1 MADRIRFETE
11 AETAE
16 RIPPSNL
23 EAERAVLGA
32 MLLDKEAIGRALEIL
47 DESAFYRPAHQK
59 IFRTMIKL
67 YDASEAVD
75 LTTLSE
81 ALVKSGELEEVG
93 GRLFLV
99 SLAEGVATSA
109 NIEYHSRIVLE
120 KSTLRRM
127 IETGTQIVSSCYDPT
142 ADVDELL
149 DRAESKIFAISEV
162 RTKEGFVPLG
172 SILPHTF
179 ESIEEY
185 HRQEGAITG
194 LATGFTELDAL
205 TGGLQPS
212 DLIVVAG
219 RPSMGKTAM
228 VLTICEYVATRQE
241 DPIPVAIFSL
251 EMSKQQIAQ
260 RMLCSR
266 ARVSWHRMRT
276 GRLANTEWTNLGIA
290 VGPLSDAK
298 IFVDDSPNIGILEM
312 RAKARRLM
320 SQHQIGLLVIDYM
333 QLMHGPR
340 GAESRQQEISI
351 ISRSLKGLAKE
362 LDIPVVALS
371 QLSRQVEVRGGDRRP
386 QLADLRES
394 GAIEQDAD
402 VVAFIYRPEMYK
414 IDRDKEG
421 RSLEGIAE
429 VIVAKQRNGP
439 TGSVR
444 LTFLKEYA
452 RFENM
457 ASLPEAIPSGG
468 GPAPF

>member
-1 MADRIRFETE
+1 MAVNRLETE
-11 AETAE
+11 KAAPD
-16 RIPPSNL
+16 RVPPSNL

-32 MLLDKEAIGRALEIL
+32 MLLDKEAIGRALEII
-47 DESAFYRPAHQK
+47 DGEAFYRPAHQK
-59 IFRTMIKL
+59 IFEAMIKL
-67 YDASEAVD
+67 YDASEPVD

-81 ALVKSGELEEVG
+81 ALVKSGELDEVG
-93 GRLFLV
+93 GRLYLV
-99 SLAEGVATSA
+99 SLVEGVATSA

-120 KSTLRRM
+120 KATLRRL
-127 IETGTQIVSSCYDPT
+127 IETGTKIVSSCYDVT
-142 ADVDELL
+142 TEVEELL
-149 DRAESKIFAISEV
+149 DKAEANIFAISEA
-162 RTKEGFVPLG
+162 RMKEGFVPLG

-194 LATGFTELDAL
+194 LATGFPELDAL

-276 GRLANTEWTNLGIA
+276 GRLANAEWTSLGIA
-290 VGPLSDAK
+290 VGPLSEAK

-362 LDIPVVALS
+362 LDIPVIALS
-371 QLSRQVEVRGGDRRP
+371 QLSRQVETRGGDRRP
-386 QLADLRES
+386 QLSDLRES

-402 VVAFIYRPEMYK
+402 LVAFIYRPEMYK
-414 IDRDKEG
+414 MERDKEG
-421 RSLEGIAE
+421 RSLEGVAE

-439 TGSVR
+439 TGTVQ
-444 LTFLKEYA
+444 LAFVKDYA
-452 RFENM
+452 RFENL
-457 ASLPEAIPSGG
+457 ARIPEGMPSGG
-468 GPAPF
+468 GPSPF

>member
-1 MADRIRFETE
+1 MAERVRFETE
-11 AETAE
+11 AGAIE
-16 RIPPSNL
+16 RIPPYNV

-32 MLLDKEAIGRALEIL
+32 MLLDKEAIGRALEVI
-47 DESAFYRPAHQK
+47 DDTAFYRPAHQK
-59 IFRTMIKL
+59 LFRTMIKL
-67 YDASEAVD
+67 YDTSEPVD

-81 ALVKSGELEEVG
+81 ALAKSGELEEVG

-109 NIEYHSRIVLE
+109 NVEYHSRIVLE
-120 KSTLRRM
+120 KATLRRM
-127 IETGTQIVSSCYDPT
+127 IEASTQIVSSCYDPT
-142 ADVDELL
+142 TEVEELL
-149 DRAESKIFAISEV
+149 DEAEAKIFAISETRV
-162 RTKEGFVPLG
+162 REGFVQLS
-172 SILPHTF
+172 SILPQTF
-179 ESIEEY
+179 ETFEEY
-185 HRQEGAITG
+185 HRKEGAITG
-194 LATGFTELDAL
+194 LPTGFPELDVL

-219 RPSMGKTAM
+219 RPSMGKTAF
-228 VLTICEYVATRQE
+228 VLTLCEHVAIDQK
-241 DPIPVAIFSL
+241 IPVAIFSL
-251 EMSKQQIAQ
+251 EMSKQQITQ
-260 RMLCSR
+260 RLLCSR
-266 ARVSWHRMRT
+266 ARVSSQRLRA
-276 GRLANTEWTNLGIA
+276 GKLANVEWTNLAIA
-290 VGPLSDAK
+290 VGPLSEAPV
-298 IFVDDSPNIGILEM
+298 FVDDSPNIGVLEM

-320 SQHQIGLLVIDYM
+320 SQHQIGLLIIDYM

-340 GAESRQQEISI
+340 GIESRQQEISI

-371 QLSRQVEVRGGDRRP
+371 QLSRQVETRGGDRRP

-414 IDRDKEG
+414 IDRDKQG
-421 RSLEGIAE
+421 RSLEGVAE

-439 TGSVR
+439 TGEVR

-457 ASLPEAIPSGG
+457 ATIPEAVPSGG
-468 GPAPF
+468 GSAPF

>member
-11 AETAE
+11 TETAE

-109 NIEYHSRIVLE
+109 NVEYHARIVLE
-120 KSTLRRM
+120 KSTLRQL
-127 IETGTQIVSSCYDPT
+127 IDSSTQIVSSCYDPT
-142 ADVDELL
+142 SDVDELL
-149 DRAESKIFAISEV
+149 DNAEAKIFAISESKM
-162 RTKEGFVPLG
+162 REGFIQLG

-179 ESIEEY
+179 ETFEKY
-185 HRQEGAITG
+185 HQQEGTITG
-194 LATGFTELDAL
+194 VETGFQELDTL

-212 DLIVVAG
+212 DLVVIAG
-219 RPSMGKTAM
+219 RPSMGKTAL
-228 VLTICEYVATRQE
+228 VLTVCEHVALHPTH
-241 DPIPVAIFSL
+241 PVPVAIFSL
-251 EMSKQQIAQ
+251 EMSKQQVAQ

-266 ARVSWHRMRT
+266 ARVNWHQMRA
-276 GRLANTEWTNLGIA
+276 GKLANADWTNLAIA
-290 VGPLSDAK
+290 VGPLNEAQ
-298 IFVDDSPNIGILEM
+298 IFVDDSANIGVLEM
-312 RAKARRLM
+312 RAKARRLA
-320 SQHQIGLLVIDYM
+320 SQHQIGVLIVDYL

-351 ISRSLKGLAKE
+351 ITRSLKGLAKE

-371 QLSRQVEVRGGDRRP
+371 QLSRQVEIRGGDRRP
-386 QLADLRES
+386 QLSDLRES

-402 VVAFIYRPEMYK
+402 VVMFVYRPEKYGLTGK
-414 IDRDKEG
+414 DRQPFPEG
-421 RSLEGIAE
+421 YAE
-429 VIVAKQRNGP
+429 IIVAKQRNGP
-439 TGSVR
+439 TGTAK
-444 LTFLKEYA
+444 LAFIKGYA
-452 RFENM
+452 RFENLAPEM
-457 ASLPEAIPSGG
+457 APQSG

>member
-1 MADRIRFETE
+1 MVERARFGTE

-32 MLLDKEAIGRALEIL
+32 MLLDKEAIGRTLEMI
-47 DESAFYRPAHQK
+47 DETAFYRPAHQK
-59 IFRTMIKL
+59 IFWRMVKL
-67 YDASEAVD
+67 YDANEPVD
-75 LTTLSE
+75 LTTLSD
-81 ALVKSGELEEVG
+81 ALAKSGELEEVG
-93 GRLFLV
+93 GRLYLV

-109 NIEYHSRIVLE
+109 NVEYHSRIVLE
-120 KSTLRRM
+120 KATLRQL
-127 IETGTQIVSSCYDPT
+127 IETGTQVVSSCYDPT
-142 ADVDELL
+142 AEVDDLL
-149 DRAESKIFAISEV
+149 DRAESRIFAISEV
-162 RTKEGFVPLG
+162 RMKQGFVELG

-194 LATGFTELDAL
+194 LETGFPEMDAL

-212 DLIVVAG
+212 DLVVVAG
-219 RPSMGKTAM
+219 RPSMGKTAF
-228 VLTICEYVATRQE
+228 VLTLCEHAALHATQ
-241 DPIPVAIFSL
+241 PTPVAIFSL
-251 EMSKQQIAQ
+251 EMSKQQVAQ

-276 GRLANTEWTNLGIA
+276 GRLANAEWTNLGIA
-290 VGPLSDAK
+290 VGPLSEAK
-298 IFVDDSPNIGILEM
+298 IFVDDSPNIGVLEM

-371 QLSRQVEVRGGDRRP
+371 QLSRQVEIRGGDRRP
-386 QLADLRES
+386 VLADLRES

-414 IDRDKEG
+414 MERDKEG
-421 RSLEGIAE
+421 RSLEGVAE

-439 TGSVR
+439 TGTVR
-444 LTFLKEYA
+444 LTFIKEYA

-457 ASLPEAIPSGG
+457 ATLPEAVPSGG

>member
-1 MADRIRFETE
+1 MAERARFETE
-11 AETAE
+11 AGTVE
-16 RIPPSNL
+16 RIPPYNV

-32 MLLDKEAIGRALEIL
+32 MLLDKEAIGRALEVI
-47 DESAFYRPAHQK
+47 DDTAFYRPAHQK
-59 IFRTMIKL
+59 LFRTMIKL
-67 YDASEAVD
+67 YDTSEPVD

-81 ALVKSGELEEVG
+81 ALAKSGELEEVG

-109 NIEYHSRIVLE
+109 NVEYHSRIVLE
-120 KSTLRRM
+120 KATLRRM
-127 IETGTQIVSSCYDPT
+127 IEASTQIVSSCYDPT

-149 DRAESKIFAISEV
+149 DQAESKIFAISEV
-162 RTKEGFVPLG
+162 RTKEGFVSLG
-172 SILPHTF
+172 TILPHTF

-205 TGGLQPS
+205 TGGFQPS
-212 DLIVVAG
+212 DLVVVAG
-219 RPSMGKTAM
+219 RPSMGKTAF
-228 VLTICEYVATRQE
+228 VLTICEQVAVEQQ
-241 DPIPVAIFSL
+241 IPVAVFSL

-276 GRLANTEWTNLGIA
+276 GRLANAEWTNLGIA

-371 QLSRQVEVRGGDRRP
+371 QLSRQVETRGGDRRP

-421 RSLEGIAE
+421 RSLEGMAE
-429 VIVAKQRNGP
+429 VIVSKQRNGP

-457 ASLPEAIPSGG
+457 ATFPEAVPSGG

>member
-1 MADRIRFETE
+1 MPDRTRFETE

-16 RIPPSNL
+16 RVPPSNL

-47 DESAFYRPAHQK
+47 DDTAFYRPAHEK
-59 IFRTMIKL
+59 IFSTMVKL
-67 YDASEAVD
+67 YDASEPVD

-81 ALVKSGELEEVG
+81 ALAKSGELEGVG
-93 GRLFLV
+93 GRLYLV

-109 NIEYHSRIVLE
+109 NVEYHARIVLE
-120 KSTLRRM
+120 KATLRRL

-142 ADVDELL
+142 AEVDELL

-162 RTKEGFVPLG
+162 RMKEGFVELG

-185 HRQEGAITG
+185 HQEGAITG
-194 LATGFTELDAL
+194 LETGFPELDAL

-219 RPSMGKTAM
+219 RPSMGKTAF
-228 VLTICEYVATRQE
+228 VLTLCEHVALHPTH
-241 DPIPVAIFSL
+241 PTPVAIFSL
-251 EMSKQQIAQ
+251 EMSKQQVAQ

-276 GRLANTEWTNLGIA
+276 GRLANVEWTNLGIA

-320 SQHQIGLLVIDYM
+320 SQHQVGLLVIDYL

-351 ISRSLKGLAKE
+351 ISRSLKGLSKE
-362 LDIPVVALS
+362 LDIPVIALS
-371 QLSRQVEVRGGDRRP
+371 QLSRQVEIRGGDRRP
-386 QLADLRES
+386 VLADLRES
-394 GAIEQDAD
+394 GAIEQDSD

-414 IDRDKEG
+414 IERDKEG
-421 RSLEGIAE
+421 RSLEGVAE
-429 VIVAKQRNGP
+429 VIVSKQRNGP
-439 TGSVR
+439 TGTVR
-444 LTFLKEYA
+444 LTFIKDYA

-457 ASLPEAIPSGG
+457 APMPEPVSAGG